1 MSEELGALEVPLV
14 VCDANVF
21 YSIVLTDLL
30 LSLGVAGL
38 FRPRWTAHIH
48 AEWMRNLQAN
58 NPALEPAKIERRR
71 ALMDAAIEDCLIT
84 GYEPLIPTLQL
95 PDANDRHV
103 LAAAIHAQAQVIVT
117 YNLRDFPAATLA
129 PHNLTAQHP
138 DEFLTALTGQEP
150 AAVVAVL
157 EEMRARKTRPPLT
170 MEELVQKI
178 ANQKLPHFVTR
189 LQTLL

>member
-1 MSEELGALEVPLV
+1 MSEELQALESPLI

-30 LSLGVAGL
+30 LSLGAAGL
-38 FRPRWTAHIH
+38 FRPRWAAQIH

-58 NPALEPAKIERRR
+58 NPALEPVKIERR

-103 LAAAIHAQAQVIVT
+103 LAAAIHTQAEVIVT

-150 AAVVAVL
+150 AAVVTVL

>member
-1 MSEELGALEVPLV
+1 MSEELHALERPLV

-38 FRPRWTAHIH
+38 FRPRWTEQIH

-58 NPALEPAKIERRR
+58 NPTLEPANIERRR

-84 GYEPLIPTLQL
+84 GYELLIPTLHL
-95 PDANDRHV
+95 PDADDRHV
-103 LAAAIHAQAQVIVT
+103 FAAAIHVQAQVIVT
-117 YNLRDFPAATLA
+117 YNLRDFPATTLA

-138 DEFLTALTGQEP
+138 DEFLTALIGQEP
-150 AAVVAVL
+150 AAVLAVL

-178 ANQKLPHFVTR
+178 AKQKLPHFVAR